1 MALILNEVI
10 RASFQA
16 LYDGYYLK
24 LNWRRFK
31 WLNQQTSEGYHQGGV
46 RDKAIWWASIIKNI
60 LEGERESYLWLN
72 QKWAEKR
79 GQEDGTKVKKCPV
92 DIKYAIVDIS

>member
-24 LNWRRFK
+24 FNWRRFK
-31 WLNQQTSEGYHQGGV
+31 WLNQQAFEGHHRGGV
-46 RDKAIWWASIIKNI
+46 RDKAI
-60 LEGERESYLWLN
+60 
-72 QKWAEKR
+72 
-79 GQEDGTKVKKCPV
+79 
-92 DIKYAIVDIS
+92 

>member
-46 RDKAIWWASIIKNI
+46 RDKAI
-60 LEGERESYLWLN
+60 
-72 QKWAEKR
+72 
-79 GQEDGTKVKKCPV
+79 
-92 DIKYAIVDIS
+92 